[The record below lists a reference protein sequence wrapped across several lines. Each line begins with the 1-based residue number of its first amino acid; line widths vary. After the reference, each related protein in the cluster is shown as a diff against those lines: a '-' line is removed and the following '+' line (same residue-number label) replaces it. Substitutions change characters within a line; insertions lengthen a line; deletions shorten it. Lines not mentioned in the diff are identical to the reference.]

1 MAFNVQN
8 EINKLLNS
16 LEPEETDIN
25 KIAKV
30 AHKSLLM
37 MSIRDVAIEMK
48 KRKKEKDDEKEELN
62 DEDEIKLFDEMIKKS
77 YLEKLDF
84 MKKNTVKLS
93 LSYFL
98 FLDKENKNG
107 FIK

>member
-30 AHKSLLM
+30 AHRSLLI
-37 MSIRDVAIEMK
+37 MSVRDAVMEMEMEK
-48 KRKKEKDDEKEELN
+48 RRKKEKNDEKEELN
-62 DEDEIKLFDEMIKKS
+62 EDETKLFEMIQKS
-77 YLEKLDF
+77 YLGKLDF
-84 MKKNTVKLS
+84 MKKKH
-93 LSYFL
+93 Y
-98 FLDKENKNG
+98 
-107 FIK
+107 

>member
-37 MSIRDVAIEMK
+37 MSIQDVAIEMK

-62 DEDEIKLFDEMIKKS
+62 DEDEIKLFDEMIQKS

-84 MKKNTVKLS
+84 MKKTLLN
-93 LSYFL
+93 
-98 FLDKENKNG
+98 
-107 FIK
+107 

>member
-37 MSIRDVAIEMK
+37 MSIRDVAMEMK

-62 DEDEIKLFDEMIKKS
+62 DEDEIKLFNEMIQKP
-77 YLEKLDF
+77 YLGKLDF
-84 MKKNTVKLS
+84 MKKTLLN
-93 LSYFL
+93 
-98 FLDKENKNG
+98 
-107 FIK
+107 

>member
-30 AHKSLLM
+30 AHRSLLI
-37 MSIRDVAIEMK
+37 MSVRDAVMEMEMEK
-48 KRKKEKDDEKEELN
+48 RRKKEKNDEKEELN
-62 DEDEIKLFDEMIKKS
+62 EDETKLFEMIQKS
-77 YLEKLDF
+77 YLGKLDF
-84 MKKNTVKLS
+84 MKKTLLN
-93 LSYFL
+93 
-98 FLDKENKNG
+98 
-107 FIK
+107 

>member
-8 EINKLLNS
+8 EINKLMNS

-30 AHKSLLM
+30 AHRSLLILSVWDAAM
-37 MSIRDVAIEMK
+37 EMEME
-48 KRKKEKDDEKEELN
+48 KRRKREKDDEKEELN
-62 DEDEIKLFDEMIKKS
+62 DEDETKLLHEMIQKS

-84 MKKNTVKLS
+84 IKKTLLN
-93 LSYFL
+93 
-98 FLDKENKNG
+98 
-107 FIK
+107 

>member
-62 DEDEIKLFDEMIKKS
+62 DEDETKLLHEMIQKS
-77 YLEKLDF
+77 YLGKLDF
-84 MKKNTVKLS
+84 MKKKH
-93 LSYFL
+93 Y
-98 FLDKENKNG
+98 
-107 FIK
+107 

>member
-30 AHKSLLM
+30 ANKSLLM

-62 DEDEIKLFDEMIKKS
+62 DEDEIKLFNEMIQKP

-84 MKKNTVKLS
+84 MKKTLLN
-93 LSYFL
+93 
-98 FLDKENKNG
+98 
-107 FIK
+107 

>member
-62 DEDEIKLFDEMIKKS
+62 DEDEIKLFDEVIQKS

-84 MKKNTVKLS
+84 MKKTLLN
-93 LSYFL
+93 
-98 FLDKENKNG
+98 
-107 FIK
+107 

>member
-1 MAFNVQN
+1 MISNIQYFPYSKKEEKMAFNVQN

-62 DEDEIKLFDEMIKKS
+62 DEDEIKLFDEMIQKS

-84 MKKNTVKLS
+84 MKKTLLN
-93 LSYFL
+93 
-98 FLDKENKNG
+98 
-107 FIK
+107 

>member
-30 AHKSLLM
+30 AHRSLLI
-37 MSIRDVAIEMK
+37 MSVWDAVREMEMEK
-48 KRKKEKDDEKEELN
+48 RRKK
-62 DEDEIKLFDEMIKKS
+62 
-77 YLEKLDF
+77 
-84 MKKNTVKLS
+84 
-93 LSYFL
+93 
-98 FLDKENKNG
+98 
-107 FIK
+107 

>member
-37 MSIRDVAIEMK
+37 MSIWDVAIEMK

-62 DEDEIKLFDEMIKKS
+62 DEDEIKLFNEMIQKP

-84 MKKNTVKLS
+84 MKKTLLN
-93 LSYFL
+93 
-98 FLDKENKNG
+98 
-107 FIK
+107 

>member
-30 AHKSLLM
+30 AHRSLLI
-37 MSIRDVAIEMK
+37 MSVRDAVMEMEMEK
-48 KRKKEKDDEKEELN
+48 RRKKEKNDEKEELN
-62 DEDEIKLFDEMIKKS
+62 DEDDTKLFEMIQRS
-77 YLEKLDF
+77 YLGKLDF
-84 MKKNTVKLS
+84 MKKTLLN
-93 LSYFL
+93 
-98 FLDKENKNG
+98 
-107 FIK
+107 

>member
-30 AHKSLLM
+30 AHRSFLI
-37 MSIRDVAIEMK
+37 MSVRDAVMEMEMEK
-48 KRKKEKDDEKEELN
+48 RRKKEKNDEKEELN
-62 DEDEIKLFDEMIKKS
+62 EDETKLFEMIQKS
-77 YLEKLDF
+77 YLGKLDF
-84 MKKNTVKLS
+84 MKKKH
-93 LSYFL
+93 Y
-98 FLDKENKNG
+98 
-107 FIK
+107 

>member
-62 DEDEIKLFDEMIKKS
+62 DEDEIKLFDEMIQKS

-84 MKKNTVKLS
+84 MKKTLLN
-93 LSYFL
+93 
-98 FLDKENKNG
+98 
-107 FIK
+107 

>member
-37 MSIRDVAIEMK
+37 MSIRGVAIEMK

-62 DEDEIKLFDEMIKKS
+62 DEDEIKLFDEMIQKS

-84 MKKNTVKLS
+84 MKKTLLN
-93 LSYFL
+93 
-98 FLDKENKNG
+98 
-107 FIK
+107 